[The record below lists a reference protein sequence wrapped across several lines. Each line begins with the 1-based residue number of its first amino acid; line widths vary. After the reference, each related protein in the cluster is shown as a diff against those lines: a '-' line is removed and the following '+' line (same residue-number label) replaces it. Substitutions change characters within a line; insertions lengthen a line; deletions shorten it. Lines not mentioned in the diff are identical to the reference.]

1 MIINGKLSLS
11 QQETGKKKILLFSF
25 LNGIALTCITGNILS
40 LYLLRIGCTDSVV
53 AIISSFGYLATLFAF
68 IGKGAIAK
76 LGASATLRS
85 AWIVCGIA
93 AISLSLIPMVFYLD
107 KSKPLIMLL
116 ITLITF
122 IFYVFKAIGTAST
135 QPLMGEYTT
144 NENQGS
150 FSSKY
155 FLVYTIAQIIT
166 MGLVF
171 LLMFFDKK
179 IFIFQLIIFLG
190 AIIEFV
196 CSSIFI
202 TIKETNVPRNSAKN
216 LKTKKLLSY
225 ILKEKVYRDFLIVK
239 SVVRACLILIVPI
252 SILALKYYGVSD
264 STAVLYAFIQLGG
277 GIIITYINGII
288 SEETGPKPLLIIY
301 VILMLIICVLWVFS
315 PIRFEW
321 GYCAVIFFVGGI
333 CLLGLDANLN
343 HYYLALIPREAS
355 VGVSL
360 WFTVIGGAVAGISG
374 LLIGGGLIHLLSD
387 IAPPHHLFRFYYA
400 IMFFLTIPIFIFIYK
415 LKPVTNSN
423 WKVSS
428 VLGLVFDPQGM
439 HNLYVMQKINKYDSL
454 MNEWKNVRKLEGM
467 KSDSSQDSLLYYL
480 ESPRHLI
487 KLTALRSF
495 NELNLT
501 DKAKKAILDELEYG
515 EFSTAHLAAIILAKN
530 KFKEAI
536 PFLRKYLKSE
546 DSELRATSLL
556 GLVMLNDTES
566 YPEIIDIFKNERNPR
581 ITIYGSLALSYI
593 KDDKILPILLN
604 KFVQLL
610 CASNMTAD
618 NAISQ
623 KNKKIDIPTPDIN
636 KDKCFT
642 PVLCKSR
649 KAVNDEILC
658 CIAQMLKIG
667 DLFYEFLRIVSTD
680 IQLGVMKIYESFDE
694 NKIKNLSPKP
704 DKILTNY
711 YKGKINTDKIIEFMI
726 TYIDNLAPTPDIS
739 AINNYLKSTT
749 NASINIKMI
758 CLIFILL
765 FCKYEKKSNSEK
777 QDPKLD
783 HFKII
788 NQ

>member
-1 MIINGKLSLS
+1 MIVNGKLSLS
-11 QQETGKKKILLFSF
+11 QQETGRKKIILFSF

-68 IGKGAIAK
+68 TGKGAIAK

-85 AWIVCGIA
+85 AWIACGIA
-93 AISLSLIPMVFYLD
+93 AVSLSLIPMVFFYVN
-107 KSKPLIMLL
+107 SKPLIMLL

-122 IFYVFKAIGTAST
+122 LFYVFKAIGTAST

-155 FLVYTIAQIIT
+155 FFVYTIAQIIT

-171 LLMFFDKK
+171 LFMFLDKSV
-179 IFIFQLIIFLG
+179 FVFQLIIFFG
-190 AIIEFV
+190 AIIEFI
-196 CSSIFI
+196 CSSVFI
-202 TIKETNVPRNSAKN
+202 SLKETNVPRNSAKKLN
-216 LKTKKLLSY
+216 TKKLLSY
-225 ILKEKVYRDFLIVK
+225 ILKEKDYRDFLIVK

-264 STAVLYAFIQLGG
+264 STAVLFAFIQLGG

-301 VILMLIICVLWVFS
+301 IILLLIICLLWIFS
-315 PIRFEW
+315 PIKFEW
-321 GYCAVIFFVGGI
+321 GYCFIIFFVGGI

-343 HYYLALIPREAS
+343 HYYLALIPKEAS

-374 LLIGGGLIHLLSD
+374 LIIGGGLIHLLSD
-387 IAPPHHLFRFYYA
+387 IAPPHHLFRIYYTV
-400 IMFFLTIPIFIFIYK
+400 MFFLTIPILIFIYK

-428 VLGLVFDPQGM
+428 VLGLVFTPQEM
-439 HNLYVMQKINKYDSL
+439 HNLYVMQKINKYDSI
-454 MNEWKNVRKLEGM
+454 MNEWANVRKLEGM

-487 KLTALRSF
+487 KITALRSF

-501 DKAKKAILDELEYG
+501 DKAKKAIMNELEYG
-515 EFSTAHLAAIILAKN
+515 EYSTAHLAAIILAKN

-556 GLVMLNDTES
+556 GLVMLNDIES
-566 YPEIIDIFKNERNPR
+566 YPEIIDIFRNERNPR
-581 ITIYGSLALSYI
+581 IMIYGSLALSHM

-610 CASNMTAD
+610 CAANNTVE

-623 KNKKIDIPTPDIN
+623 KNKKADSLISETDKN
-636 KDKCFT
+636 KCFT

-649 KAVNDEILC
+649 VAVNDELLC

-667 DLFYEFLRIVSTD
+667 DQFYEFLRIVSND
-680 IQLGVMKIYESFDE
+680 IQLGAMKIYESFDE
-694 NKIKNLSPKP
+694 DKIKNLHQKP
-704 DKILTNY
+704 DKILAKY
-711 YKGKINTDKIIEFMI
+711 YKGEISVDKIIEFMI
-726 TYIDNLAPTPDIS
+726 TCFDNQEPTPEVS
-739 AINNYLKSTT
+739 AIYNYLKSTT
-749 NASINIKMI
+749 SDCINIKMI

-765 FCKYEKKSNSEK
+765 FCKHEKKSNPEK
-777 QDPKLD
+777 NDPKLA
-783 HFKII
+783 HFKE
-788 NQ
+788 